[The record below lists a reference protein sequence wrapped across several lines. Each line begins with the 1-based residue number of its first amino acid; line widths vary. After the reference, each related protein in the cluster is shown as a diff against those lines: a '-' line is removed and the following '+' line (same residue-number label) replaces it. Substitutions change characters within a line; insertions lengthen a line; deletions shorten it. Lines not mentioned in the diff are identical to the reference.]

1 MSRSGRPRKIK
12 QLNPGEQPPLFK
24 FITDSPR
31 VSTGSKSAES
41 KKRRRST
48 GEKPIAQKR
57 ADSVS
62 NPPSPNKVPSE
73 LNTKDNEQIVNK
85 MSKIGVQDF
94 NPSTNSPMLDEIM
107 KMEAR
112 LTASITT
119 NRDKD
124 ISEMEMRLN
133 ANIRSTID
141 TSIKEALQVMQT
153 SICSAVQNNP
163 QIKAHSTELKG
174 LREENIRLNRKIQQL
189 SAEQA
194 KMKRQLTKIES
205 KNLDHSLII
214 KGVTEEYK
222 ESESVIIDKI
232 HHILADIMQ
241 GDTASEKLVAAKSI
255 AIKECKC
262 LGRYT
267 KSRTRPVSLELVHKE
282 DTDFILENRF
292 DLAKGVYVDREYPAE
307 TERKRK
313 TLLPILKAAKRLP
326 DYK

>member
-1 MSRSGRPRKIK
+1 MNSPHY
-12 QLNPGEQPPLFK
+12 FT

-31 VSTGSKSAES
+31 DSTESKSAQGS
-41 KKRRRST
+41 KKRCRST
-48 GEKPIAQKR
+48 GEKPIAKKR
-57 ADSVS
+57 ADSIS

-73 LNTKDNEQIVNK
+73 LNKKDNEQIVNK
-85 MSKIGVQDF
+85 MSEIKVQDS

-124 ISEMEMRLN
+124 ISEMETRLN
-133 ANIRSTID
+133 ANIKSTID
-141 TSIKEALQVMQT
+141 TLIKEALQVMQT

-174 LREENIRLNRKIQQL
+174 LQEENIRLNRKVQQL

-205 KNLDHSLII
+205 KNLDCSLII
-214 KGVTEEYK
+214 KGITEEYK

-232 HHILADIMQ
+232 HHILVDIMQ
-241 GDTASEKLVAAKSI
+241 GETVREKRQN
-255 AIKECKC
+255 
-262 LGRYT
+262 GYQT
-267 KSRTRPVSLELVHKE
+267 TNSRV
-282 DTDFILENRF
+282 N
-292 DLAKGVYVDREYPAE
+292 
-307 TERKRK
+307 
-313 TLLPILKAAKRLP
+313 
-326 DYK
+326 

>member
-12 QLNPGEQPPLFK
+12 QLNPDEQPSLFK

-31 VSTGSKSAES
+31 DSTEYKSADS

-48 GEKPIAQKR
+48 GEKPIAKKR
-57 ADSVS
+57 ADSIN

-73 LNTKDNEQIVNK
+73 PNTKDNEQIVNK
-85 MSKIGVQDF
+85 MSKIRVQDS

-107 KMEAR
+107 KMKAR
-112 LTASITT
+112 LTLSITT

-124 ISEMEMRLN
+124 ISEMETRLN
-133 ANIRSTID
+133 ANIKSTID

-163 QIKAHSTELKG
+163 QIKAHSIELKG
-174 LREENIRLNRKIQQL
+174 LREENIRLNRKVQQL

-214 KGVTEEYK
+214 KGITEEYK
-222 ESESVIIDKI
+222 ESESMIIDKI

-241 GDTASEKLVAAKSI
+241 GETAREKLLAAQCI
-255 AIKECKC
+255 AIKECKH

-267 KSRTRPVSLELVHKE
+267 RSRTRPVSLELIHKE
-282 DTDFILENRF
+282 GTNFILDNRF
-292 DLAKGVYVDREYPAE
+292 DVAKGVYVDREYPAE
-307 TERKRK
+307 TERKQK
-313 TLLPILKAAKRLP
+313 TLLPILKAAN